1 MCNERDFQVLLSLNK
16 EALVKIVLD
25 LKQQLGHYQVAES
38 NKPGVS
44 LPHVPAVGLYVVR
57 DSLGQVR
64 AIMPEESVVL
74 AQIEGMAILFS
85 LVNEV
90 QIEFQ
95 LGNRVQLISTW
106 KNGKEV
112 K

>member
-1 MCNERDFQVLLSLNK
+1 MCNERDFQFLLGLDK
-16 EALVKIVLD
+16 EALVKLVLN

-38 NKPGVS
+38 NKPSVS
-44 LPHVPAVGLYVVR
+44 LPPVPAVGRYVVR
-57 DSLGQVR
+57 DCLGHVR
-64 AIMPEESVVL
+64 AIMPEDLVKR
-74 AQIEGMAILFS
+74 AQVEGMAILFS

-90 QIEFQ
+90 HIEFQ
-95 LGNRVQLISTW
+95 LGDRIQLVSVW